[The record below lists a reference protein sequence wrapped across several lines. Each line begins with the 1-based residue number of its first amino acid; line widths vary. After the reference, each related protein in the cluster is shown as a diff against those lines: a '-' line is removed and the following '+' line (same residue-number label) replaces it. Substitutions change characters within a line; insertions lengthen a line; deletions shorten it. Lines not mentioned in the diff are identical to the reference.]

1 MKIICIGRNYAEHVK
16 ELHNTAGGPDGL
28 PTEPVFFLKPD
39 TALLR
44 NNDPFYIPSFSQEVH
59 YECELV
65 VRINRRQVHRRAFRA
80 SLLRRSGTGHRLHGP
95 RPPTRG
101 DRPRAPLGAC
111 QGFDHSAALS
121 PEFIPLAELGGDVQ
135 RLHFELT
142 IDGQV
147 RQRGDTARMLFGIDR
162 IIHHISQYITLK
174 IGDLIYTGTP
184 AGVGP
189 VHPGDNLK
197 ASLEGHMLLDFD
209 IRLTVFHAM
218 KPQLLLPLLLAA
230 LLPMT
235 ASAQSERENFP
246 IFSTPRRHTTYS
258 PFFRR
263 RTNSPKTRFSP
274 AHWERTRCSST
285 GRTGSIRSSVLR
297 NSATFTV

>member
-1 MKIICIGRNYAEHVK
+1 MKIICIGRNYAAHAE
-16 ELHNTAGGPDGL
+16 ELNHLIRGGAEYPAERSRQAGGGAETL
-28 PTEPVFFLKPD
+28 PERNRPGCGECSPEPIWFLKPD

-44 NNDPFYIPSFSQEVH
+44 NNDPFYIPAFSQEVH

-65 VRINRRQVHRRAFRA
+65 VRINRVGKCIEERFAHRYYDEVGLGIDFTARDLQREAIARGLPWERAK
-80 SLLRRSGTGHRLHGP
+80 
-95 RPPTRG
+95 
-101 DRPRAPLGAC
+101 
-111 QGFDHSAALS
+111 GFDHSAALS

-209 IRLTVFHAM
+209 IR
-218 KPQLLLPLLLAA
+218 
-230 LLPMT
+230 
-235 ASAQSERENFP
+235 
-246 IFSTPRRHTTYS
+246 
-258 PFFRR
+258 
-263 RTNSPKTRFSP
+263 
-274 AHWERTRCSST
+274 
-285 GRTGSIRSSVLR
+285 
-297 NSATFTV
+297 